1 MRDKHVL
8 IVMFLVISVISS
20 FNRVDFVRALDS
32 QQAIEDN
39 PTGGTYFIYLPL
51 IVRPGLKN
59 GGFESGNDGSWT
71 LYSYQGFIDDIIYMP
86 EGTDFVQ
93 AYQGS
98 YLAWLGGYQNELTQ
112 VSQQVNI
119 HPDTPYLSYWYWI
132 ESSDDCGFDFFRVK
146 VDGTVIHTKNLC
158 SSNASA
164 DWENGVLNLSSY
176 VNKTIVLM
184 FEVTTN
190 ETSENDP
197 YGSNLYLDHIS
208 LQ

>member
-1 MRDKHVL
+1 MRNRHFLFL
-8 IVMFLVISVISS
+8 IFLVLSVISCIL
-20 FNRVDFVRALDS
+20 RVNFVEAVDS
-32 QQAIEDN
+32 PQAIADNLTED
-39 PTGGTYFIYLPL
+39 TYFIYLPL
-51 IVRPGLKN
+51 IMRPGLKN

-71 LYSYQGFIDDIIYMP
+71 LYSYQGFIDDIIYIP
-86 EGTDFVQ
+86 GGSDLVQ

-112 VSQQVNI
+112 VSQQVFI
-119 HPDTPYLSYWYWI
+119 SPDMPYLSYWYWI
-132 ESSDDCGFDFFRVK
+132 ESSDDCGYDFFRVK
-146 VDGTVIHTKNLC
+146 VNGTVIQTMDLC

-164 DWENGVLNLSSY
+164 DWENGVLNLSPY
-176 VNKTIVLM
+176 VNKTIALM